1 MLSRCLVEIFVDGRF
16 PFVRRDVMLQV
27 AIGPPEGEHAPEYKL
42 VQREEASQ
50 LRRRSRVFLL
60 AQSAEYDEGHP
71 RRPQDLKLRA
81 DLTQNDTISP
91 CRVLDQVASMGFQLF
106 ACPECEYQNVYVFVR
121 RDGGL

>member
-1 MLSRCLVEIFVDGRF
+1 MCRGKSRSLRQNDNTRQNMNLSSAK
-16 PFVRRDVMLQV
+16 RRASSGGVHNRP
-27 AIGPPEGEHAPEYKL
+27 AGGPLWKL
-42 VQREEASQ
+42 
-50 LRRRSRVFLL
+50 
-60 AQSAEYDEGHP
+60 DK
-71 RRPQDLKLRA
+71 DLKLRA

>member
-1 MLSRCLVEIFVDGRF
+1 MGWRV
-16 PFVRRDVMLQV
+16 
-27 AIGPPEGEHAPEYKL
+27 HAPTTRHYFD
-42 VQREEASQ
+42 VQASD
-50 LRRRSRVFLL
+50 RRS
-60 AQSAEYDEGHP
+60 YN
-71 RRPQDLKLRA
+71 RPAGGPLWKLDKDLKLRA

>member
-1 MLSRCLVEIFVDGRF
+1 MRGDWPAFHSPPPSGLLTYNRPAG
-16 PFVRRDVMLQV
+16 
-27 AIGPPEGEHAPEYKL
+27 GPLWKL
-42 VQREEASQ
+42 
-50 LRRRSRVFLL
+50 
-60 AQSAEYDEGHP
+60 DK
-71 RRPQDLKLRA
+71 DLKLRA